1 MKLIFAIVNNDD
13 SSVVASSLTA
23 AGFSATKLA
32 TSGGF
37 LKAGN
42 TTFIVGTQDDKVE
55 EVIGIVRDHSR
66 KRTKIMPES
75 SSQPKGSF
83 PTKAVEV
90 NVGGAI
96 IFVVDVDQFEKC

>member
-1 MKLIFAIVNNDD
+1 MKLIFAIVNSDD

-42 TTFIVGTQDDKVE
+42 ATFIIGTQDDKVD
-55 EVIGIVRDHSR
+55 EVISIVRDHSQ
-66 KRTKIMPES
+66 KRTKIMPENTAFA
-75 SSQPKGSF
+75 KGTF

-90 NVGGAI
+90 NIGGAT
-96 IFVVDVDQFEKC
+96 IFVVDVDRFEKC